1 MNVVNFGSIAI
12 LMSLL
17 NFFLQ
22 VNQTKANNLD
32 DFAYDEPENYDNSD
46 EKFAAKNYRHERD
59 LRLSQIEN
67 KKIGNILN
75 SIRKNLYEYIIERDL
90 VSNQED
96 LQGISNES
104 VQNEKKEKKPTIRIP
119 FKWGR

>member
-1 MNVVNFGSIAI
+1 MNVINFGSIAI
-12 LMSLL
+12 LVSLL
-17 NFFLQ
+17 NFLLQ
-22 VNQTKANNLD
+22 ANQTQANYLD
-32 DFAYDEPENYDNSD
+32 DFAYDEPEVYENSY
-46 EKFAAKNYRHERD
+46 EKFAANNYRNERD

-75 SIRKNLYEYIIERDL
+75 SIRKNLYEYIIERDS

-96 LQGISNES
+96 LQGTSNES

>member
-1 MNVVNFGSIAI
+1 MF
-12 LMSLL
+12 SLL
-17 NFFLQ
+17 N
-22 VNQTKANNLD
+22 
-32 DFAYDEPENYDNSD
+32 
-46 EKFAAKNYRHERD
+46 RHERD

-104 VQNEKKEKKPTIRIP
+104 VQNEPKVKITSYD
-119 FKWGR
+119 G